1 MIIVKHRQ
9 NELKNIK
16 KLNFLY
22 GAEIDIRSNS
32 KTLITQHDPLKN
44 GVTLDVWL
52 QNYKHN
58 YLIANIKEEGIE
70 TKVISLLKK
79 YKIKNYFLLDVTI
92 PMINKLNSIK
102 IYNIAL
108 RISKFESLNNIKMF
122 NKQNKWIWID
132 TFNKKIPI
140 NYTQIMKLKKM
151 RFKLCL
157 VSPELIYNK
166 KSSISSF
173 YKKNKRIIN
182 MMDMICTK
190 FPEYWQGKN

>member
-9 NELKNIK
+9 NKLKNIK

-122 NKQNKWIWID
+122 NQQNKWIWID

-190 FPEYWQGKN
+190 FPEYWRGGN

>member
-79 YKIKNYFLLDVTI
+79 
-92 PMINKLNSIK
+92 
-102 IYNIAL
+102 
-108 RISKFESLNNIKMF
+108 
-122 NKQNKWIWID
+122 
-132 TFNKKIPI
+132 
-140 NYTQIMKLKKM
+140 
-151 RFKLCL
+151 
-157 VSPELIYNK
+157 
-166 KSSISSF
+166 
-173 YKKNKRIIN
+173 
-182 MMDMICTK
+182 
-190 FPEYWQGKN
+190 